1 MLTPPLILGPPVD
14 PEHPW
19 LRQPQ
24 PLTSVLTHHG
34 DLVGSNFIQFSRK
47 EQVRIRNT

>member
-19 LRQPQ
+19 LRQTQRLIP
-24 PLTSVLTHHG
+24 VLTHHG
-34 DLVGSNFIQFSRK
+34 VLVGSNFIRFSRK
-47 EQVRIRNT
+47 V